1 MNYHY
6 KPKGENENEVST
18 MERTKYL
25 KLCQLNAVYPK
36 SKKVKFDSDE
46 YYPLKYIL
54 SYDKQGQATHTA
66 QIQSVNAGQCHLF
79 VKLSEVEENEETV

>member
-1 MNYHY
+1 MDI
-6 KPKGENENEVST
+6 
-18 MERTKYL
+18 TKYL
-25 KLCQLNAVYPK
+25 QLCQLNAVYPK
-36 SKKVKFDSDE
+36 SRKVKFDGDE
-46 YYPLKYIL
+46 YYPLKHIL

>member
-1 MNYHY
+1 
-6 KPKGENENEVST
+6 

-25 KLCQLNAVYPK
+25 QLCQLNAVYPK
-36 SKKVKFDSDE
+36 SRKVKFDGDE

-54 SYDKQGQATHTA
+54 GYEKDGSPTHTA

-79 VKLSEVEENEETV
+79 VKLSEVEEIEKV

>member
-1 MNYHY
+1 
-6 KPKGENENEVST
+6 

-25 KLCQLNAVYPK
+25 QLCQLNAVYPK
-36 SKKVKFDSDE
+36 SRKVKVDGDE

-66 QIQSVNAGQCHLF
+66 QIQSVKANQCHLF
-79 VKLSEVEENEETV
+79 VKLSEVEEIEKV